1 MDTVQSHMLGIR
13 GTETVT
19 ETDVRTEAAV
29 REERRCP
36 LLPVKVERIEE
47 VGRSYELDKARM
59 LILP

>member
-1 MDTVQSHMLGIR
+1 MLGIR